1 MDSVSEPSTKSLAN
15 LPVVT
20 LKKRRA
26 QPFLNRH
33 PWVFAGAIARVDGDP
48 DPGAEVVVRSNDGQF
63 IARGLFNQNSNIRV
77 RLYSW
82 EKKTPLDGAFWS
94 ARISEAISLRRQ
106 CIDTERNS
114 AYRLFFS
121 ESDGI
126 SGLTVDRY
134 EDWLLVQITSLAIAE
149 RSEMLFDLLMQQCG
163 PRGIWLRTEKGIR
176 EAEGLQISDGL
187 VRGEEPPQSLT
198 IRENGLPF
206 LVDPAHG
213 QKTGC
218 FLDQRENR
226 RAVASYVEG
235 QRVLDAFCYA
245 GGFGVTAA
253 KLGHATSVVCV
264 DSSETALE
272 LARANAEANGITDR
286 IEFVRSDVFRYLE
299 QCRDNAVLF
308 DTVILDPPKM
318 ARGQKGIDNAL
329 RGYHGLNVL
338 GASLVKPGGLLVTC
352 SCSGHVSRADFG
364 HMLAE
369 VSTSIQ
375 RRIQVLEARGLA
387 ADHPVSPNCPE
398 NDYLKCF
405 ICLVV

>member
-1 MDSVSEPSTKSLAN
+1 MKTVSEPSSNSLAH

-26 QPFLNRH
+26 QPFFNQH
-33 PWVFAGAIARVDGDP
+33 PWVFAGAVSHINREPEPGD
-48 DPGAEVVVRSNDGQF
+48 EVVVRANDAKF
-63 IARGLFNQNSNIRV
+63 IARGLFNPNSNIRV

-82 EKKTPLDGAFWS
+82 DKKTPIDAAFWS
-94 ARISEAISLRRQ
+94 ARINEAISLREA
-106 CIDTERNS
+106 CIDTEQNS
-114 AYRLFFS
+114 AYRLIFS
-121 ESDGI
+121 EADGI

-134 EDWLLVQITSLAIAE
+134 NDWLMVQITSLAISERAE
-149 RSEMLFDLLMQQCG
+149 LLFDLLMERCQ

-176 EAEGLQISDGL
+176 EAEGLECRDGL
-187 VRGEEPPQSLT
+187 VRGEEPPPSLT

-206 LVDPAHG
+206 LVNPAEG

-226 RAVASYVEG
+226 RAVASYVARH
-235 QRVLDAFCYA
+235 RVLDAFSYA
-245 GGFGVTAA
+245 GGFGITAA
-253 KLGHATSVVCV
+253 KLGAAASVVCV
-264 DSSETALE
+264 DSSESALD
-272 LARANAEANGITDR
+272 LARANAEANGVTDR
-286 IEFVRSDVFRYLE
+286 LEFVRSDVFQYLE
-299 QCRDNAVLF
+299 QCRDYGTQF

-318 ARGQKGIDNAL
+318 ARQQKGIPNAL

-352 SCSGHVSRADFG
+352 SCSGQVTREDFRNV
-364 HMLAE
+364 LAE
-369 VSTSIQ
+369 VSTTTE
-375 RRIQVLEARGLA
+375 RRIQILEARGLP

-405 ICLVV
+405 VCRVN